1 MNIKRLGIDLAK
13 NIYQVHGVDANEHV
27 MIRKAFT
34 RTQLRRFLLKL
45 EPTLIGMEACGS
57 AHYWGRE
64 LTAMGHE
71 VKLIPPQFVKPY
83 VKRHKNDA
91 VDAEAICEAVSRPTM
106 RFVTIKTADQ
116 QAMQLVHRVR
126 SRIVKARTALVNE
139 LRGML
144 AEFGIVMGSMG
155 VSAVRKAI
163 PALLEDA
170 DNGLTHSMRDLL
182 HNLYHELTDMDE
194 RLEKMNQQLAA
205 HAKID
210 HRVARL
216 QQLPGVGPVTASAI
230 VAAVG
235 DATQFK
241 KARDFAAW
249 LGIVPNQHSSGG
261 KNCLGSISKRGDKY
275 LRTLLI
281 HGARSCVKVIEGK
294 TDYRSVWLAGV
305 LQRRNKNIATV
316 ALANKHAR
324 IIWAM
329 LTRNE
334 DYRAVSCAA

>member
-1 MNIKRLGIDLAK
+1 MKLKRIGIDLAK
-13 NIYQVHGVDANEHV
+13 NVFQVHGVDANEQV
-27 MIRKAFT
+27 LIRKSFN
-34 RTQLRRFLLKL
+34 RNQLRRFLITL
-45 EPTLIGMEACGS
+45 EPALIGMEACGGS
-57 AHYWGRE
+57 HYWGRE

-106 RFVTIKTADQ
+106 RFVTIKSADQ

-144 AEFGIVMGSMG
+144 AEFGIVIGAMG

-170 DNGLTHSMRDLL
+170 ENGLTHSMRELL
-182 HNLYHELTDMDE
+182 NNLYHELTDMDD
-194 RLEKMNQQLAA
+194 RLEKMNQQLTA
-205 HAKID
+205 HAKTD
-210 HRVARL
+210 HRVERL

-294 TDYRSVWLAGV
+294 TDRRSVWLAGV

-334 DYRAVSCAA
+334 DYRAESCAA

>member
-1 MNIKRLGIDLAK
+1 MKLKRLGIDLAK
-13 NIYQVHGVDANEHV
+13 NVYQVHGVDDSEQV
-27 MIRKAFT
+27 RIRKSFS
-34 RTQLRRFLLKL
+34 RSQLRRFLADL
-45 EPTLIGMEACGS
+45 EPALIGMEACGG
-57 AHYWGRE
+57 AHHWGRE
-64 LTAMGHE
+64 LTAMGHD

-106 RFVTIKTADQ
+106 RFVAIKSVDQ

-144 AEFGIVMGSMG
+144 AEFGIVIGAMG
-155 VSAVRKAI
+155 VSAVRRAI

-170 DNGLTHSMRDLL
+170 DNGLTHAMRELL
-182 HNLYHELTDMDE
+182 DSLYHELTAMDD
-194 RLEKMNQQLAA
+194 RLDKMNQQLTA
-205 HAKID
+205 HAKTD
-210 HRVARL
+210 KRVARL

-235 DATQFK
+235 DASQFK

-249 LGIVPNQHSSGG
+249 LGIVPDQHSSGG
-261 KNCLGSISKRGDKY
+261 KNKLGSISKRGDKY
-275 LRTLLI
+275 LRSLLI
-281 HGARSCVKVIEGK
+281 HGARSCIKVIAGK
-294 TDYRSVWLAGV
+294 TDRRSIWIADV

-329 LTRNE
+329 LARNE
-334 DYRAVSCAA
+334 DYREVSCAA